1 MEWDRWLDLRQPGLM
16 VRDDV
21 TPMNLLQAASPYC
34 RDPVLIQCRTATPD
48 KTSWELSGQSVR
60 CNLWDGL
67 VCKADDVD
75 GPSCFN
81 YEVRLGCLKQTKQC
95 REYLFALLNN
105 VCVNMDQLDIT
116 SNKYQRWMTMQLLCI
131 FNQKKLGRYSGTSP
145 FPLLAPIKCFFV
157 FCSYVYFV

>member
-1 MEWDRWLDLRQPGLM
+1 MEWDRWLDLRQPGLI

-21 TPMNLLQAASPYC
+21 TPMSLLQAASPYC

-48 KTSWELSGQSVR
+48 KTPWELSGQSVR

-81 YEVRLGCLKQTKQC
+81 YEVRLGCLKQTAQC
-95 REYLFALLNN
+95 REY
-105 VCVNMDQLDIT
+105 Q
-116 SNKYQRWMTMQLLCI
+116 QLLC
-131 FNQKKLGRYSGTSP
+131 LHVSVTSVAVSTWAT
-145 FPLLAPIKCFFV
+145 LNYQV
-157 FCSYVYFV
+157 